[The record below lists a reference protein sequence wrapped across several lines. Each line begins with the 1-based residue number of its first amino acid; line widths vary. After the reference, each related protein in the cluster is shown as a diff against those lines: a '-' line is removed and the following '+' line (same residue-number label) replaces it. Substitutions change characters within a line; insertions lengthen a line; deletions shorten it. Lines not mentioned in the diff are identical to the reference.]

1 MKAEHAQD
9 PEPEAEVFDFDE
21 AVAAAS
27 LTFPPEKSRP
37 CYGVYEKSITHGGKR
52 YRPGT
57 YYHSMTKG
65 SEKELPAEIN
75 TWLGGPCH
83 LVART
88 ADEGDNEHGTL
99 LEFINKAGNRRQWS
113 MPDELLAGSGE
124 DVRREVMSMGLPIS
138 YRNRADFNAYL
149 QHRVPKKSVL
159 ATSRTGWVH
168 GLRAFVLPGEVIGPD
183 AAGVI
188 FQNGGR
194 TSAKAQVAGT
204 VEEWKNNVARY
215 AIGNPVVTFAVS
227 VSFSAP
233 LMERTHSE
241 GGGVHLVDM
250 SSSGKS
256 TALELSRSAFGPPDF
271 TRSWKSTGNGLEGVA
286 AQHNDLPLPLDE
298 ISEVHPREAGVIAY
312 MISNG
317 VGKTRATK
325 TGAAREPHRWRT
337 LVLSTGERSLAATMQ
352 EAGIAAKAGQSIR
365 LLDVPAKRQFG
376 VFDNLHEHRDGRAL
390 SDAIKSR
397 AKRFYG
403 AAGRAFLERLTSDD
417 RDFCELLA
425 EAKALPAFSGHGGQ
439 EGRAA
444 ARFALIGLGGELATE
459 YGVTGW
465 PEGAAMN
472 AAIEAFNLWRQPRG
486 EGDDEPRKVCE
497 AIRDFVDKH
506 GGSRF
511 IDMEACSDLGLAAE
525 RATRD
530 RAGYYQRS
538 FEGERIF
545 LFNTPAFEEAIRGL
559 DRNVA
564 IEVLLN
570 RGALEPTA
578 SGSRAGKPYQ
588 QRKIEGVTSHYY
600 VIRPDRL
607 GV

>member
-1 MKAEHAQD
+1 MKAD
-9 PEPEAEVFDFDE
+9 PEMDGGEAEIIDFDE
-21 AVAAAS
+21 MVESAP
-27 LTFPPEKSRP
+27 LIFPPEKLRP
-37 CYGVYEKSITHGGKR
+37 CYRVYEEPVTHGGKR

-57 YYHSMTKG
+57 YHHSMTKG

-99 LEFINKAGNRRQWS
+99 LEFINKAGNRRHWA

-124 DVRREVMSMGLPIS
+124 ELRRELMSMGLQIS
-138 YRNRADFNAYL
+138 YRQRMDFGAYL

-159 ATSRTGWVH
+159 ATPRTGWVQ

-194 TSAKAQVAGT
+194 TSAKAQVAGA
-204 VEEWKNNVARY
+204 VEDWKANVARY
-215 AIGNPVVTFAVS
+215 AIGNPMVTFAMS

-241 GGGVHLVDM
+241 GGGVHLVDV

-256 TALELSRSAFGPPDF
+256 TALEGARSVWGPPDF

-298 ISEVHPREAGVIAY
+298 ISEVHPREAGGIAY
-312 MISNG
+312 MLSNG
-317 VGKTRATK
+317 VGKTRAMK
-325 TGAAREPHRWRT
+325 TGATREPHRWRT
-337 LVLSTGERSLAATMQ
+337 GVLSTGERSLAATMQ

-365 LLDVPAKRQFG
+365 LLDIPSKRRHG
-376 VFDNLHEHRDGRAL
+376 IFDKLHGHHDGRAL
-390 SDAIKSR
+390 SDAIKGN

-403 AAGRAFLERLTSDD
+403 AVGRAFVEKLTRDD

-459 YGVTGW
+459 YGLTGW
-465 PEGAAMN
+465 PEGEAMS

-497 AIRDFVDKH
+497 AIRDFIDRH
-506 GGSRF
+506 GSSRF
-511 IDMEACSDLGLAAE
+511 IDLEADKKPCIGSRKGHPRPGRLLPE
-525 RATRD
+525 RYRG
-530 RAGYYQRS
+530 RAHV
-538 FEGERIF
+538 
-545 LFNTPAFEEAIRGL
+545 LFQHPGIRGSPQGA
-559 DRNVA
+559 RP
-564 IEVLLN
+564 ERSN
-570 RGALEPTA
+570 RGAAQTRRSYADHKRE
-578 SGSRAGKPYQ
+578 
-588 QRKIEGVTSHYY
+588 
-600 VIRPDRL
+600 
-607 GV
+607 